1 MPTAAGATISLS
13 ARPTMG
19 KSGPLPAMSL
29 PSAVEKPRLTA
40 VEDDGSALMAAVASG
55 DHDAFAVVYD
65 RFAAMV
71 YGLSLRIV
79 EDPTLAD
86 EVVSDIFFE
95 LWQRPERYDRSRGRF
110 ATYLLML
117 TRCRSIDRLRRE
129 AGPSGMRLTRYDP
142 KREEPTSVDDDP
154 LLPIAEGEART
165 ELVRVLNTL
174 AVDQRRALELAY
186 FTGCTQRE
194 IAERLDQPLGT
205 VKTWIR
211 SALEHLRMR
220 WSAAGGEQL

>member
-1 MPTAAGATISLS
+1 
-13 ARPTMG
+13 MG
-19 KSGPLPAMSL
+19 ESGQLPAALSL
-29 PSAVEKPRLTA
+29 PSAIEIPPMTTV
-40 VEDDGSALMAAVASG
+40 VDDDSVLMAAVASG
-55 DHDAFAVVYD
+55 DHGAFAVLYD

-79 EDPTLAD
+79 DDPTLAE

-95 LWQRPERYDRSRGRF
+95 LWQRPERYDRSRGRLS
-110 ATYLLML
+110 TYLLML
-117 TRCRSIDRLRRE
+117 TRCRAIDRLRRE
-129 AGPSGMRLTRYDP
+129 AGPSRVRLTSYDP
-142 KREEPTSVDDDP
+142 KREEQASVDVDP
-154 LLPIAEGEART
+154 LLPIAEREART

-174 AVDQRRALELAY
+174 EADQRRALELAY

-211 SALEHLRMR
+211 SALAHLRVR
-220 WSAAGGEQL
+220 WSAAGGEQP